1 MKKKTVI
8 ILGSVV
14 VVCGAFS
21 SLFVDWPVDFSGAS
35 GDIAKATRF
44 SREQASE
51 KLTNMEEL
59 LQNDSAFKDGIVAAQ
74 VVMQT
79 RAVQFAS
86 LVDMSNEVAGDIPAF
101 AEVLKDMNAASKMVE
116 NVNNSLA
123 EAGDDLNAALVGE
136 ERPDLAQNT
145 INASLAYTTLQK
157 QNKLATR
164 FIETTDKYLAT
175 AKADDQLK
183 FVRDQWLEY
192 QQMTAALE
200 GDKESAEALAK
211 KGNLLSGEKAL
222 SAMQTF
228 GLANQVSILCC
239 SHLAQSMNVESKLA
253 SSIEPQV
260 LGNIVSRIRSAAE
273 VTMQKM
279 SAGSNLQASQVET
292 LFSSAVGEA
301 IKNVSSN
308 GVASQVAA
316 GLANAALANAALAS
330 VNAEKIAS
338 VNAEKIASVN
348 AEKIANVSAEKIANQ
363 TLAMG
368 KRGSVCMST
377 VNMGAAGNVVSAFN
391 KVMVSNAAALKSHNA
406 SAAICSQIGD
416 VISQTAMGNKPTLGL
431 RAPIY

>member
-14 VVCGAFS
+14 VVCGVFS

-164 FIETTDKYLAT
+164 FIETTDKYLET

-222 SAMQTF
+222 SAMQKF
-228 GLANQVSILCC
+228 DLANQVSILCC
-239 SHLAQSMNVESKLA
+239 SHLAQSMNVETKLA

-260 LGNIVSRIRSAAE
+260 LGNIVSHIRSAAE

-316 GLANAALANAALAS
+316 QCQCREDCQCQCREDCQCQCREDCQCQCREDCQCQCREDCQSDTCDGQERFGLY
-330 VNAEKIAS
+330 VN
-338 VNAEKIASVN
+338 
-348 AEKIANVSAEKIANQ
+348 
-363 TLAMG
+363 
-368 KRGSVCMST
+368 R
-377 VNMGAAGNVVSAFN
+377 
-391 KVMVSNAAALKSHNA
+391 
-406 SAAICSQIGD
+406 
-416 VISQTAMGNKPTLGL
+416 
-431 RAPIY
+431 

>member
-1 MKKKTVI
+1 VAA
-8 ILGSVV
+8 
-14 VVCGAFS
+14 VCAIGLITS
-21 SLFVDWPVDFSGAS
+21 HFVDWPVNSNDTS
-35 GDIAKATRF
+35 GDIAKAARF

-59 LQNDSAFKDGIVAAQ
+59 IQNDSAFKDGIVAAQ

-86 LVDMSNEVAGDIPAF
+86 LVDMSNEVAGGIPAF

-123 EAGDDLNAALVGE
+123 EAGGDLNAALGGE

-192 QQMTAALE
+192 KQMTAALE

-222 SAMQTF
+222 SAMQKF

-239 SHLAQSMNVESKLA
+239 SHLAQSMNVGTKLA

-301 IKNVSSN
+301 IKNVSSDA
-308 GVASQVAA
+308 VASQVAA
-316 GLANAALANAALAS
+316 GLANAALANAALA
-330 VNAEKIAS
+330 NA
-338 VNAEKIASVN
+338 NAD
-348 AEKIANVSAEKIANQ
+348 KIANVSAEKIANQ

-368 KRGSVCMST
+368 KRGPVCMST
-377 VNMGAAGNVVSAFN
+377 VNLGAAANVVSAFN
-391 KVMVSNAAALKSHNA
+391 SVMVSNSAALKSQNA
-406 SAAICSQIGD
+406 NAALCSQIGD
-416 VISQTAMGNKPTLGL
+416 VISQTAMGNRPTLGL

>member
-164 FIETTDKYLAT
+164 FIETTDKYLET
-175 AKADDQLK
+175 AKADDRLK

-222 SAMQTF
+222 SAMQKF

-239 SHLAQSMNVESKLA
+239 SHLAQSMNVETKLA

-260 LGNIVSRIRSAAE
+260 LDNIVSRIRSAAE

-330 VNAEKIAS
+330 VNADKIAS
-338 VNAEKIASVN
+338 VNAD
-348 AEKIANVSAEKIANQ
+348 KIANVSAEKIANQ

-391 KVMVSNAAALKSHNA
+391 KVMVSNAAALKSQNA
-406 SAAICSQIGD
+406 SALCSQIGD

>member
-1 MKKKTVI
+1 MKKKSII
-8 ILGSVV
+8 ILCSVAA
-14 VVCGAFS
+14 VCAIGLITS
-21 SLFVDWPVDFSGAS
+21 HFVDWPVNSNDTS
-35 GDIAKATRF
+35 GDIAKAARF

-59 LQNDSAFKDGIVAAQ
+59 IQNDSAFKDGIVAAQ

-123 EAGDDLNAALVGE
+123 EAGGDLNAALGGE

-222 SAMQTF
+222 SAMQKF

-239 SHLAQSMNVESKLA
+239 SHLAQSMNVGTKLA

-301 IKNVSSN
+301 IKNVSSDA
-308 GVASQVAA
+308 VASQVAA
-316 GLANAALANAALAS
+316 GLANAALANAALA
-330 VNAEKIAS
+330 NA
-338 VNAEKIASVN
+338 NAD
-348 AEKIANVSAEKIANQ
+348 KIANVSAEKIANQ

-377 VNMGAAGNVVSAFN
+377 VNMGAAGNVVSAFD

-416 VISQTAMGNKPTLGL
+416 VISQTAMGNRPTLGL

>member
-1 MKKKTVI
+1 MKKKSII
-8 ILGSVV
+8 ILCSVAA
-14 VVCGAFS
+14 VCAIGLITS
-21 SLFVDWPVDFSGAS
+21 HFVDWPVNSNDTS
-35 GDIAKATRF
+35 GDIAKAARF

-59 LQNDSAFKDGIVAAQ
+59 IQNDSAFKDGIVAAQ

-123 EAGDDLNAALVGE
+123 EAGGDLNAALGGE

-222 SAMQTF
+222 SAMQKF

-239 SHLAQSMNVESKLA
+239 SHLAQSMNVGTKLA

-301 IKNVSSN
+301 IKNVSSDA
-308 GVASQVAA
+308 VASQVAA
-316 GLANAALANAALAS
+316 GLANAALANA
-330 VNAEKIAS
+330 NAD
-338 VNAEKIASVN
+338 
-348 AEKIANVSAEKIANQ
+348 KIANVSAEKIANQ

-368 KRGSVCMST
+368 TRGPVCMST

-391 KVMVSNAAALKSHNA
+391 KVMVSNAAALKSQNA

-416 VISQTAMGNKPTLGL
+416 VISQTAMGNRPTLGL

>member
-164 FIETTDKYLAT
+164 FIETTDKYLET

-222 SAMQTF
+222 SAMEKF

-239 SHLAQSMNVESKLA
+239 SHLAQSMNVENKLA

-301 IKNVSSN
+301 IKNVSSDA
-308 GVASQVAA
+308 VASKIVV
-316 GLANAALANAALAS
+316 GLANANAD
-330 VNAEKIAS
+330 
-338 VNAEKIASVN
+338 
-348 AEKIANVSAEKIANQ
+348 KIANVSAEKIANQ

-391 KVMVSNAAALKSHNA
+391 SVMVSNAAALKSQNA

-416 VISQTAMGNKPTLGL
+416 VISQTAMGNRPTLGL

>member
-1 MKKKTVI
+1 LAHYDNHRIFATSNKDSIHHLNIGFMKKKTVI

-123 EAGDDLNAALVGE
+123 EAGGDLNAALGGE

-222 SAMQTF
+222 SAMQKF

-239 SHLAQSMNVESKLA
+239 SHLAQSLHVNNQVSLSFSAETVNSVVSVARAVASLENAGGIQLQQQDIVNALGQFLAIGQTQGLEHQAGTPLSSQLSEQLAQMSTDALAMSKPRDIQMGLA
-253 SSIEPQV
+253 SMASLNQV
-260 LGNIVSRIRSAAE
+260 VKGYADVMNSVAPLNQQQQLNIVNQLNSAI
-273 VTMQKM
+273 
-279 SAGSNLQASQVET
+279 
-292 LFSSAVGEA
+292 GEMA
-301 IKNVSSN
+301 Y
-308 GVASQVAA
+308 
-316 GLANAALANAALAS
+316 
-330 VNAEKIAS
+330 
-338 VNAEKIASVN
+338 
-348 AEKIANVSAEKIANQ
+348 
-363 TLAMG
+363 
-368 KRGSVCMST
+368 
-377 VNMGAAGNVVSAFN
+377 GNR
-391 KVMVSNAAALKSHNA
+391 
-406 SAAICSQIGD
+406 
-416 VISQTAMGNKPTLGL
+416 PTLGL
-431 RAPIY
+431 LR

>member
-1 MKKKTVI
+1 MKKKNVI
-8 ILGSVV
+8 ILGSVIGI
-14 VVCGAFS
+14 CGLGLFS
-21 SLFVDWPVDFSGAS
+21 SLFVDWPVDFSDAS
-35 GDIAKATRF
+35 GDIAKTTRF

-86 LVDMSNEVAGDIPAF
+86 LVDMSNEVAGGIPAF

-123 EAGDDLNAALVGE
+123 EAGGDLNAALGGE

-192 QQMTAALE
+192 QQMTAALD
-200 GDKESAEALAK
+200 GDKASAEALAK

-222 SAMQTF
+222 SAMQKF

-239 SHLAQSMNVESKLA
+239 SHLAQSMNVETKLA
-253 SSIEPQV
+253 SAIEPQA
-260 LGNIVSRIRSAAE
+260 LGNIVSRIRNAAE

-279 SAGSNLQASQVET
+279 AAESNLQNSQVET

-308 GVASQVAA
+308 AVASQVAA
-316 GLANAALANAALAS
+316 GLANANAD
-330 VNAEKIAS
+330 
-338 VNAEKIASVN
+338 
-348 AEKIANVSAEKIANQ
+348 KIANVSAEKIANQ

-368 KRGSVCMST
+368 KRGPVCMST
-377 VNMGAAGNVVSAFN
+377 VKLSAAANVMSAFN
-391 KVMVSNAAALKSHNA
+391 SVMVSNSAALKSQNA
-406 SAAICSQIGD
+406 SAALCSQIGD
-416 VISQTAMGNKPTLGL
+416 VISQTAMGNRPTLGV